1 MVWCP
6 LSVHASGFSFQV
18 VCSVLFRMIRKYRD
32 SRVTDA
38 ETVFVLDGSVLECFI
53 TSSEGGGLST
63 EDHHVK
69 CAWELWSPHYS
80 MSRVYVLVGTLGRS
94 CVFLKHL

>member
-1 MVWCP
+1 
-6 LSVHASGFSFQV
+6 
-18 VCSVLFRMIRKYRD
+18 MIRKYRD

-94 CVFLKHL
+94 CVVLKHL